1 MFWIR
6 VLAIAQVALLIRHHA
21 TLLERD
27 ERNRLAALVAKSK
40 GRPRTNLTANE
51 RGELLR
57 LAQKLEPGAFAHG
70 VWGAARGKMRGK
82 SAAK

>member
-6 VLAIAQVALLIRHHA
+6 VLAIAQIALLARHHVA
-21 TLLERD
+21 MLEPD
-27 ERNRLAALVAKSK
+27 ERIRLAKLVGKSK
-40 GRPRTNLTANE
+40 GRPGKHLSSNE

-70 VWGAARGKMRGK
+70 VWGAARGKVGRRK
-82 SAAK
+82 P